1 MKLITAV
8 VRPEKFSDVK
18 DALESYGVQGMTV
31 LTVHGY
37 GRQRGHREVYRGAE
51 YTVDL
56 LEKVRIETVAEDGEV
71 QDLVDVIV
79 TSARTGEPGDGK
91 VWVTPVENTVRVS
104 TGELGDVAL

>member
-56 LEKVRIETVAEDGEV
+56 LEKVRIEMVVEDGEV